1 MVSDLYFVFVIYQ
14 VLTAKER
21 FNEKERVI
29 ENEKVRQTFRLEKS
43 ELRWRNV
50 MRLQT
55 S

>member
-1 MVSDLYFVFVIYQ
+1 MSDLYFVFVIYQ

-29 ENEKVRQTFRLEKS
+29 ENEKVRLEKS